1 MFMLLKLL
9 LQMVVL
15 PPAGPLLLAIAGT
28 CLTGAHARGARRAG
42 WTLLVAG
49 IASQWL
55 VATPVVASALSAMAQ
70 RCPALDLARPVEAQ
84 AVVILG
90 GDWARRDAAEYGGAP
105 AAGDGLLGRV
115 AYGAYVAHHTGLPV
129 LISGFPYEV
138 QAMRASL
145 SRDFAVEP
153 RWLEERSRDTFES
166 AQRSAPM
173 LRAVGVRRIILVTS
187 AVHEWRAVHEFQS
200 AGLSVVPA
208 PEGFW
213 SWPGSGPGRY
223 WPSPRALKDSTD
235 ALHEILGDLA
245 RRAMAVLDVRRQS
258 P

>member
-1 MFMLLKLL
+1 MFMLKLL
-9 LQMVVL
+9 LQMLVL
-15 PPAGPLLLAIAGT
+15 PPAGPLLLAIAGAW
-28 CLTGAHARGARRAG
+28 LTRAHGRGARRAG

-55 VATPVVASALSAMAQ
+55 LATPLVASALSAAAQ
-70 RCPALDLARPVEAQ
+70 RYPALDLAGSVEAQ

-90 GDWARRDAAEYGGAP
+90 GDWARREASEYGGAP

-129 LISGFPYEV
+129 LISGLPREV

-145 SRDFAVEP
+145 SRDFGVEP
-153 RWLEERSRDTFES
+153 RWLEDRSRDTFES

-173 LRAVGVRRIILVTS
+173 LQADGIRRIILVTS
-187 AVHEWRAVHEFQS
+187 AVHEWRAVHEFQG
-200 AGLSVVPA
+200 AGLAVVPA

-213 SWPGSGPGRY
+213 SWSGTGPRRY
-223 WPSPRALKDSTD
+223 WPNSSALKASTE
-235 ALHEILGDLA
+235 ALHEIVGDPA
-245 RRAMAVLDVRRQS
+245 RWAMAALGVRRQR